1 MDGVTVCSNTSND
14 HATILVLECFWFT
27 DTCCTARYGLAVDTS
42 GVIAG
47 EGNVLDAVAVLSM
60 MFRELLVIRVQR

>member
-14 HATILVLECFWFT
+14 HGAVLVLERLRFT
-27 DTCCTARYGLAVDTS
+27 DTSCTTRYGLAVDTS

-47 EGNVLDAVAVLSM
+47 EGNVLDAVTVLGM
-60 MFRELLVIRVQR
+60 MFRELLVIRVQG

>member
-14 HATILVLECFWFT
+14 HGAVLVLERLWFT
-27 DTCCTARYGLAVDTS
+27 DTSCTARYGLAVDTS

-47 EGNVLDAVAVLSM
+47 EGNVLDAVAVLGM
-60 MFRELLVIRVQR
+60 MFRELLVIRVQG